1 MSTKVVLISD
11 THCRLR
17 KVVIPE
23 GDILIHAGD
32 LTFQGNVAE
41 ISQELRELE
50 RIAKNFKA
58 VYFTPG
64 NHDWMAEYN
73 PSLFKQMCKD
83 VGVVFLHDEWAVYD
97 GLVIY
102 GSGWTPEFCDWALNV
117 PRGPKLAEKW
127 AQIPDKVDILVTHG
141 PPAGILDLVPYGGER
156 AGCEDL
162 FKRVMQVKPQ
172 LHVFG
177 HIHHSYGVQHFDG
190 ITFVNAATCTE
201 RYKPTNE
208 PIVIELE

>member
-1 MSTKVVLISD
+1 MSIKVVCISD

-17 KVVIPE
+17 NVTIPE

-32 LTFQGNVAE
+32 LTFQGNVTE

-58 VYFTPG
+58 VFYIAG
-64 NHDWMAEYN
+64 NHDWLGEYN
-73 PSLFKQMCKD
+73 SSLLRQMCKD
-83 VGVVFLHDEWAVYD
+83 VGVTYLQDEWAVHE

-102 GSGWTPEFCDWALNV
+102 GSPWQPEFCDWAFNL
-117 PRGPKLAEKW
+117 PRGEKLAEKW
-127 AQIPDKVDILVTHG
+127 AQIPDKVDILITHG
-141 PPAGILDLVPYGGER
+141 PPAGILDKTPYGESV
-156 AGCEDL
+156 GCKDL
-162 FKRVMQVKPQ
+162 FERVIKVKPQ

-177 HIHHSYGVQHFDG
+177 HIHHNYGIYHFDG
-190 ITFVNAATCTE
+190 ITFVNASTCTE

-208 PIVIELE
+208 PIVIEL